1 MTAQTSGAQ
10 AGRACLL
17 ITLVFASGACSVAP
31 AYRHPALATPA
42 AWQNAP
48 PSTAAADVPGAG
60 AAGGSVPETSA
71 AALWPAADWWRSF
84 GSAQL
89 DDYIARAQAGND
101 DIAAAVARVRE
112 ADAQAR
118 IAGAAL
124 LPSLELGATAS
135 RQRQRLISGSPPV
148 TYDDY
153 APQLTAS
160 YELDFWGR
168 NRAARDAARFAAEA
182 SRYDR
187 ETVALTVVTSVALTY
202 FEVLE
207 QHDRLAVARDNLANA
222 QHVLDGLT
230 LEQSVGVATALDVA
244 QQATTV
250 ATLNA
255 SIPPLAQ
262 QLQQNIDALAILVG
276 QMPES
281 IDAGE
286 ASLAQLTPPPITAG
300 LPSALLAR
308 RPDVAEAEA
317 QLMAANADIGVARAA
332 YFPSIDLTASG
343 GFASTALSTVLL
355 PQSRV
360 FALTAAL
367 SQSIFDPGARRG
379 QLEYSHARYAEL
391 LSGYHKTVLTALGN
405 VEDALVAVQQTS
417 EQELR
422 QQQAVDTARRAF
434 QYSQLQM
441 QAGTTNVLTVLNT
454 ETALFTAQD
463 TWVQV
468 KYQRLQ
474 ALVDLYRALGGGWR
488 QSRVAQGTAE

>member
-1 MTAQTSGAQ
+1 MTAQLPGVRTY
-10 AGRACLL
+10 RACLL
-17 ITLVFASGACSVAP
+17 LSLVVGSGACTVAP

-48 PSTAAADVPGAG
+48 SSVAA
-60 AAGGSVPETSA
+60 E
-71 AALWPAADWWRSF
+71 WPATDWWQSF

-89 DDYIARAQAGND
+89 NDYIARAQASND

-124 LPSLELGATAS
+124 LPAIDGGASAS
-135 RQRQRLISGSPPV
+135 RQRQLLASGQPPL
-148 TYDDY
+148 TYTEY
-153 APQLTAS
+153 TPQVTAS
-160 YELDFWGR
+160 YELDFWGKNRETR
-168 NRAARDAARFAAEA
+168 NAALFTAQA

-187 ETVALTVVTSVALTY
+187 ETIALTVVTSVAMTY

-207 QHDRLAVARDNLANA
+207 QQDRLAVARDDLANA
-222 QHVLDGLT
+222 QQVLDGLT
-230 LEQSVGVATALDVA
+230 LEQTVGTATALDVA

-250 ATLNA
+250 ALLNA

-262 QLQQNIDALAILVG
+262 QLQQNVDALAILVG
-276 QMPES
+276 AVPES
-281 IDAGE
+281 IDTGTG
-286 ASLAQLTPPPITAG
+286 SLAQLTPPPILAG
-300 LPSALLAR
+300 LPSELLAR

-317 QLMAANADIGVARAA
+317 QLMAANANIGVARAA

-343 GFASTALSTVLL
+343 GYASTALSTLLL

-360 FALTAAL
+360 FALSAAL
-367 SQSIFDPGARRG
+367 SETIFDGGARRG
-379 QLEYSHARYAEL
+379 QVEYSHARYAEL
-391 LSGYHKTVLTALGN
+391 LSDYHKTVLTALGN
-405 VEDALVAVQQTS
+405 VEDALVAVQQTA

-434 QYSQLQM
+434 DYSQLQM
-441 QAGTTNVLTVLNT
+441 QAGTTNVLTMLNT

-463 TWVQV
+463 TLVQV
-468 KYQRLQ
+468 KYQHLQ

-488 QSRVAQGTAE
+488 QSQAVQ

>member
-1 MTAQTSGAQ
+1 VTAQLSGVRAC
-10 AGRACLL
+10 RACLL
-17 ITLVFASGACSVAP
+17 FGLALSADACSVAP
-31 AYRHPALATPA
+31 TYHHPVTAIPV

-48 PSTAAADVPGAG
+48 DGVSTD
-60 AAGGSVPETSA
+60 
-71 AALWPAADWWRSF
+71 WPAADWWQSF

-89 DDYIARAQAGND
+89 NDYIARAQSSND

-112 ADAQAR
+112 ADAQTR

-124 LPSLELGATAS
+124 LPTLDAGASAS
-135 RQRQRLISGSPPV
+135 RQRQRVVTGGAPV
-148 TYDDY
+148 TFNEYS
-153 APQLTAS
+153 PQLTAS
-160 YELDFWGR
+160 YELDFWGKNRQTR
-168 NRAARDAARFAAEA
+168 NAALFAAQA

-187 ETVALTVVTSVALTY
+187 ETIALTVVTSVAVTY

-207 QHDRLAVARDNLANA
+207 QHDRLAVARDDLANA
-222 QHVLDGLT
+222 QHVLDGLE

-281 IDAGE
+281 IDLSGGT
-286 ASLAQLTPPPITAG
+286 LAQLTPPPISAG
-300 LPSALLAR
+300 LPSELLAR

-317 QLMAANADIGVARAA
+317 QLMAANANIGVARAA
-332 YFPSIDLTASG
+332 YFPSVDLTASG
-343 GFASTALSTVLL
+343 GYASTALSTLLL

-367 SQSIFDPGARRG
+367 SQSIFDAGARRG
-379 QLEYSHARYAEL
+379 QVEYSHARYAEL
-391 LSGYHKTVLTALGN
+391 LSDYHKAVLSALGN

-422 QQQAVDTARRAF
+422 QQEAVDKARRAF
-434 QYSQLQM
+434 EFSQLQM
-441 QAGTTNVLTVLNT
+441 QAGTTNILTMLNT

-463 TWVQV
+463 TLVQV
-468 KYQRLQ
+468 KYQHLQ
-474 ALVDLYRALGGGWR
+474 SLVDLYRALGGGWR
-488 QSRVAQGTAE
+488 LSQAVK

>member
-1 MTAQTSGAQ
+1 VTAQLSGVRSY
-10 AGRACLL
+10 RACLL
-17 ITLVFASGACSVAP
+17 LPLVLGSGACSVAP
-31 AYRHPALATPA
+31 AYRHPAVAMPA

-48 PSTAAADVPGAG
+48 SSLGAEW
-60 AAGGSVPETSA
+60 PE
-71 AALWPAADWWRSF
+71 ADWWQSF

-89 DDYIARAQAGND
+89 NDYIARAQASND

-124 LPSLELGATAS
+124 LPTIDGGANAG
-135 RQRQRLISGSPPV
+135 RQRQLLVSGGPPV
-148 TYDDY
+148 TYNEY
-153 APQLTAS
+153 SPQLTAS
-160 YELDFWGR
+160 YELDFWGKNRETR
-168 NRAARDAARFAAEA
+168 NAALFAAQA

-187 ETVALTVVTSVALTY
+187 ETIALTVVTSVAMTY

-207 QHDRLAVARDNLANA
+207 QQDRLDVARDDRANA

-230 LEQSVGVATALDVA
+230 LEQSVGTATALDVA

-250 ATLNA
+250 AILNA

-276 QMPES
+276 AMPES
-281 IDAGE
+281 IDTGAGG
-286 ASLAQLTPPPITAG
+286 LAQLTPPPILAG
-300 LPSALLAR
+300 LPSELLAR

-317 QLMAANADIGVARAA
+317 QLMAANANIGVARAA

-343 GFASTALSTVLL
+343 GYASTALSTLLL

-360 FALTAAL
+360 FALSAAL
-367 SQSIFDPGARRG
+367 SETIFDAGARRG
-379 QLEYSHARYAEL
+379 QVEYSHARYAEL
-391 LSGYHKTVLTALGN
+391 LSDYHKTVLTALGN
-405 VEDALVAVQQTS
+405 VEDALVEVQQTA

-422 QQQAVDTARRAF
+422 QQEAVDTARRAF
-434 QYSQLQM
+434 DYSQLQM

-463 TWVQV
+463 TLVQV
-468 KYQRLQ
+468 KYQHLQ
-474 ALVDLYRALGGGWR
+474 SLVDLYRALGGGWR
-488 QSRVAQGTAE
+488 QSQAVQ

>member
-1 MTAQTSGAQ
+1 MTAQLPGVRTY
-10 AGRACLL
+10 RACLL
-17 ITLVFASGACSVAP
+17 LSLVVGSGACTVAP
-31 AYRHPALATPA
+31 AYRHPTLATPA

-48 PSTAAADVPGAG
+48 SSVAA
-60 AAGGSVPETSA
+60 E
-71 AALWPAADWWRSF
+71 WPATDWWQSF

-89 DDYIARAQAGND
+89 NDYIARAQASND

-124 LPSLELGATAS
+124 LPAIDGGASAS
-135 RQRQRLISGSPPV
+135 RQRQLLASGQPPL
-148 TYDDY
+148 TYTEY
-153 APQLTAS
+153 TPQVTAS
-160 YELDFWGR
+160 YELDFWGKNRETR
-168 NRAARDAARFAAEA
+168 NAALFTAQA

-187 ETVALTVVTSVALTY
+187 ETIALTVVTSVAMTY

-207 QHDRLAVARDNLANA
+207 QQDRLAVARDDLANA
-222 QHVLDGLT
+222 QQVLDGLT
-230 LEQSVGVATALDVA
+230 LEQTVGTATALDVA

-250 ATLNA
+250 ALLNA

-276 QMPES
+276 AVPES
-281 IDAGE
+281 IDTGTG
-286 ASLAQLTPPPITAG
+286 SLAQLTPPPILAG
-300 LPSALLAR
+300 LPSELLAR

-317 QLMAANADIGVARAA
+317 QLMAANANIGVARAA

-343 GFASTALSTVLL
+343 GYASTALSTLLL

-360 FALTAAL
+360 FALSAAL
-367 SQSIFDPGARRG
+367 SETIFDGGARRG
-379 QLEYSHARYAEL
+379 QVEYSHARYAEL
-391 LSGYHKTVLTALGN
+391 LSDYHKTVLTALGN
-405 VEDALVAVQQTS
+405 VEDALVAVQQTA

-434 QYSQLQM
+434 DYSQLQM
-441 QAGTTNVLTVLNT
+441 QAGTTNVLTMLNN

-463 TWVQV
+463 TLVQV
-468 KYQRLQ
+468 KYQHLQ

-488 QSRVAQGTAE
+488 QSQAVQ